1 MTLIEALNLGFAKV
15 VFSDEPLRG
24 SCAYNKVLL
33 QSAFI
38 RLLLSNHLFIFVE
51 KLTDILFDKSSE

>member
-24 SCAYNKVLL
+24 AFAYKRYCSKVLL
-33 QSAFI
+33 S
-38 RLLLSNHLFIFVE
+38 
-51 KLTDILFDKSSE
+51 DYY

>member
-24 SCAYNKVLL
+24 GALNHSK
-33 QSAFI
+33 SI
-38 RLLLSNHLFIFVE
+38 PKTHLFVCMLFC
-51 KLTDILFDKSSE
+51 ILAKSKS

>member
-24 SCAYNKVLL
+24 SCAYKRYCSKVLL
-33 QSAFI
+33 S
-38 RLLLSNHLFIFVE
+38 
-51 KLTDILFDKSSE
+51 DYY